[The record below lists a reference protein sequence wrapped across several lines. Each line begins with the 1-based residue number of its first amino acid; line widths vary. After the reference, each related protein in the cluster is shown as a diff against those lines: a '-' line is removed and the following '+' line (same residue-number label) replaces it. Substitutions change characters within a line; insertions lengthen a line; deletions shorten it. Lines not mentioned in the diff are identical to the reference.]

1 MRTLDEI
8 LSNYKSNCLD
18 GRDTYRLWKF
28 IPWDVAKNYP
38 DFLENIKEEYRNEE
52 KWMSEVY
59 EMPYTRDNILEHL
72 RSDVAFGFEKALNR
86 RGISSSLMFEVVRM
100 WNWVLDEDEEL
111 TNWPESNY
119 AMYGL
124 PLFKAT
130 AVKYG
135 FPNEIGDDEGNESWY
150 NEDMDDHDMYYN
162 D

>member
-18 GRDTYRLWKF
+18 GRDIYRLWTF

-38 DFLENIKEEYRNEE
+38 DFLNTIKEEYRNEE
-52 KWMSEVY
+52 AWNSEIY
-59 EMPYTRDNILEHL
+59 EKEYTRENIIDQL
-72 RSDVAFGFEKALNR
+72 RSDVAFGFQKALDR
-86 RGISSSLMFEVVRM
+86 RGISSSLMFEVVKM
-100 WNWVLDEDEEL
+100 WNWVLNEDEEL
-111 TNWPESNY
+111 ANWSDNNY

-135 FPNEIGDDEGNESWY
+135 FPNEIGDDEGDESWY
-150 NEDMDDHDMYYN
+150 NEEDDYTLYD
-162 D
+162 

>member
-18 GRDTYRLWKF
+18 GRDTYRLWSF

-38 DFLENIKEEYRNEE
+38 DFLDNVVEEYRNEE
-52 KWMSEVY
+52 MWMSKIYVK
-59 EMPYTRDNILEHL
+59 PYTRENILEQL
-72 RSDVAFGFEKALNR
+72 KSDVAFGFQKALDR
-86 RGISSSLMFEVVRM
+86 RGISAGLMFEVVKM
-100 WNWVLDEDEEL
+100 WNWVLNEDEEL
-111 TNWPESNY
+111 ANWSDSNY

-135 FPNEIGDDEGNESWY
+135 FPNEIGDDNGDESWY
-150 NEDMDDHDMYYN
+150 EYDQDEFNMYYE

>member
-52 KWMSEVY
+52 AWNSEVY
-59 EMPYTRDNILEHL
+59 EKEYTRENIIDQL
-72 RSDVAFGFEKALNR
+72 RSDVAFGFEKALDR
-86 RGISSSLMFEVVRM
+86 RGISSGLMFEVVRM

-111 TNWPESNY
+111 ANWPSYHY

-150 NEDMDDHDMYYN
+150 NEDVDYN
-162 D
+162 LYG

>member
-18 GRDTYRLWKF
+18 GRDVYRLWEF

-52 KWMSEVY
+52 AWNSEIY
-59 EMPYTRDNILEHL
+59 EKEYTRENIIEQL
-72 RSDVAFGFEKALNR
+72 RSDVAFGFEKALDR
-86 RGISSSLMFEVVRM
+86 RGISASLMFEVVRM

-111 TNWPESNY
+111 ANWSSYNY

-150 NEDMDDHDMYYN
+150 NEEDDYN
-162 D
+162 LYD

>member
-18 GRDTYRLWKF
+18 GRDTYRLWKY
-28 IPWDVAKNYP
+28 IPWEVAKNYP

-59 EMPYTRDNILEHL
+59 EMPYTRENILEQL
-72 RSDVAFGFEKALNR
+72 RSDVAFGFEKALDR
-86 RGISSSLMFEVVRM
+86 RGISAGLMFDVVRM

-111 TNWPESNY
+111 TNWPSYNY

-130 AVKYG
+130 ALKYG
-135 FPNEIGDDEGNESWY
+135 FPNEIGDDAGDESWY
-150 NEDMDDHDMYYN
+150 NEDMDDYDMYYK